1 MSRIPTRLLLLPG
14 ALLLAA
20 QLGLA
25 ALWSGASDRAVL
37 AVLAVL
43 LGFGALLIV
52 PAVRHRLKQPRW
64 LLLAFVGILIMCGVP
79 AAPQLLPLEPGILA
93 SRQPVPDGA
102 VPAWTAH
109 GARVQESLKEPIPVV
124 RLTDGIDD
132 AQRLAQDVALQ
143 DARVQAKLRDQSG
156 AALRNEVF
164 SVRALSPGDITEA
177 TAGCAAARCLRVELY
192 HYATNSATVAL
203 VDVDRRQVIAVEDF
217 PQMQPDIPQPLKDV
231 AVQIAVQA
239 PEVAQALGTKPDAAA
254 ATMAEM
260 KTSLNDTR
268 CERSQHL
275 CVAPTFLVGEKALWA
290 IVDLTDGA
298 LVGVQWT
305 SLGAS
310 NTPKITEKTIQD
322 SAVMARLCDQSPG
335 IERDGWKLSYML
347 TSSDG
352 LRIADVRYHD
362 QLVLHS
368 AKLVDWHVSYSGDK
382 AFGYSDAVGC
392 PLFSSA
398 AVPAYAPPTITDIQQ
413 DGQMVGF
420 AIDQEFRH
428 PGWPLPCSYNYHQR
442 YELYR
447 DGRFRTTAA
456 SWGRGCGNNGMYRP
470 VLRIDLAGDQNH
482 FAAWDGATWAVWP
495 TERWQLQTDDTR
507 YTPEGYQYRVT
518 DAAGQGF
525 VIAPGHGQYAA
536 PPSSDR
542 AYVYVTRHRAEEGD
556 GDMITIGPCCNVDEQ
571 QGPEKFIGPSP
582 EGIDGAHLVV
592 WYVPQLKNSDTSG
605 AQACWADSVVTA
617 SGVYAPKVWPCEAGP
632 VFVPIQPTRS
642 SP

>member
-43 LGFGALLIV
+43 LGFGTLLIV

-93 SRQPVPDGA
+93 SRQPVPDCA

-164 SVRALSPGDITEA
+164 SVRVLSPGDITEA

-203 VDVDRRQVIAVEDF
+203 VDADRRQVIAVEDF

-290 IVDLTDGA
+290 IIDLTDGA

-335 IERDGWKLSYML
+335 IERDGWKLNYM
-347 TSSDG
+347 
-352 LRIADVRYHD
+352 
-362 QLVLHS
+362 
-368 AKLVDWHVSYSGDK
+368 
-382 AFGYSDAVGC
+382 
-392 PLFSSA
+392 LFSSA

-413 DGQMVGF
+413 DGQVVGF

-482 FAAWDGATWAVWP
+482 FAAWDGATWAAWP

-525 VIAPGHGQYAA
+525 FIAPGHGQYAI

-605 AQACWADSVVTA
+605 AQACWADSV
-617 SGVYAPKVWPCEAGP
+617 
-632 VFVPIQPTRS
+632 
-642 SP
+642 